1 MMKKMTIEHL
11 PIAKIKPYPGNP
23 RRIPQA
29 AVDAVAKSIQEF
41 GFLVPIVVDS
51 AGCIIAG
58 HTRHRAALQ
67 LKLQAVPCIRADGL
81 TPKQVQA
88 FRIAD
93 NSTAGIS
100 GWDMDA
106 LRKELADLDIDFT
119 QFGLVL
125 KDERP
130 LAEQI
135 SETKEWTDTLD
146 QAAKNFEQIKERL
159 DKLQDKHPA
168 AFAQAQAIVISDST
182 NAAIIISDPT
192 LGDFLAELRRY
203 SAAGDP
209 SPLAR
214 ILEATH
220 PL

>member
-1 MMKKMTIEHL
+1 MKTKQSETL
-11 PIAKIKPYPGNP
+11 PIGKIHPYPGNP
-23 RRIPQA
+23 RKIPQA
-29 AVDAVAKSIQEF
+29 AVDAVAKSIEKF
-41 GFLVPIVVDS
+41 GFLVPIVIDR
-51 AGCIIAG
+51 AGAIIAG

-81 TPKQVQA
+81 TPKQVRA
-88 FRIAD
+88 FRVAD
-93 NSTAGIS
+93 NATAGIS
-100 GWDMDA
+100 GWDMDL
-106 LRKELADLDIDFT
+106 LRKELADLQLDMT

-130 LAEQI
+130 LATQI
-135 SETKEWTDTLD
+135 SEATEWKDTID
-146 QAAKNFEQIKERL
+146 QAAKNFETIKERL
-159 DKLQDKHPA
+159 DQLQKKHPT
-168 AFAQAQAIVISDST
+168 AFATAQAVILSAGT
-182 NAAIIISDPT
+182 NKALIISDPA